1 MQQNKQNP
9 LHCFN
14 YTQEQTV
21 DFLNTASVFCV
32 NCDGMTVWHNTEP
45 CSVTKVPDEDINGLI
60 DYIKTKPQLLKK
72 LQIDAQTPV
81 ANNNNNNNSK
91 KAKKQIEAKEV
102 VNNRPCKKCI
112 HHSGGF
118 IHEYEWQ
125 DCKKNWSDKPNGLFY
140 GVIKDTCANWHL
152 RKE

>member
-1 MQQNKQNP
+1 MQQNKQTPPN
-9 LHCFN
+9 CFN
-14 YTQEQTV
+14 YTQEQID

-32 NCDGMTVWHNTEP
+32 NCDGMIVWHNVEP
-45 CSVTKVPDEDINGLI
+45 RSVTKVPDEDVNGLI

-72 LQIDAQTPV
+72 LQIDGQTPV
-81 ANNNNNNNSK
+81 VNNSK
-91 KAKKQIEAKEV
+91 KIKKQTEVKEI

>member
-1 MQQNKQNP
+1 MQQNRQNP
-9 LHCFN
+9 PNCFN
-14 YTQEQTV
+14 YTKEQTV

-32 NCDGMTVWHNTEP
+32 NCDGMTVWHNEEP
-45 CSVTKVPDEDINGLI
+45 CSVTKVPDENVNSLI

-72 LQIDAQTPV
+72 LQIDGERPAV
-81 ANNNNNNNSK
+81 IINNNN
-91 KAKKQIEAKEV
+91 KAKKQTEVKEI

-118 IHEYEWQ
+118 IHGYEWQ

>member
-1 MQQNKQNP
+1 MQQNKQTPPN
-9 LHCFN
+9 CFN
-14 YTQEQTV
+14 YTQEQID

-32 NCDGMTVWHNTEP
+32 NCDGMTVWHNVEP
-45 CSVTKVPDEDINGLI
+45 CSVTKVPDEDVNGLI

-72 LQIDAQTPV
+72 LQIDGQTPV
-81 ANNNNNNNSK
+81 VNNSK
-91 KAKKQIEAKEV
+91 KIKKQTEVKEI